1 MEKFSSKQMAVLSSS
16 FLDLA
21 ESLNNNLE
29 DNNLTYTKI
38 QISKNLHSTS
48 QLLDLASELNEVF
61 IDASFSELEEVVRQ
75 IEFSIINMKKII
87 NKVNVYED
95 VVSLTLR
102 GILIG
107 VTIKSGARIE
117 AIGKVI
123 NEFVE
128 EGKRVLIKKSEEI
141 A

>member
-21 ESLNNNLE
+21 EALNNNLE
-29 DNNLTYTKI
+29 DNKLTYTQI

-61 IDASFSELEEVVRQ
+61 IDASFSELEEAVRQ
-75 IEFSIINMKKII
+75 IESSIINMKKII

-107 VTIKSGARIE
+107 VTIKSGAGIE